1 MGATGVATEVTAVG
15 TGASVAVGATARA
28 SGGGPAAAAA
38 AAVRTAVVVAEIP
51 PAPGHSL
58 KSGTECRCGYLLYGS
73 VGDRQCVCAVARAR
87 ERERER

>member
-1 MGATGVATEVTAVG
+1 MGATGVATEVIAVG

-28 SGGGPAAAAA
+28 SGGGPAAAAV
-38 AAVRTAVVVAEIP
+38 VRTAVVVAEIP

-73 VGDRQCVCAVARAR
+73 VGDRQCVCAVARER